1 MEDIKF
7 GDILLPGD
15 EETEA
20 RQERT
25 VRDKFWTVLR
35 KYARHIP
42 FSRDAVAAYYC
53 ATDATTPR
61 RVKGILL
68 AALAYFIMPMDMIP
82 DVFAVIGF
90 TDDLAVLTA
99 AIAMVRGH
107 MREDHYLAAD
117 RILAEVTE
125 EKA

>member
-1 MEDIKF
+1 MDDIKF
-7 GDILLPGD
+7 GEILLPGD
-15 EETEA
+15 EETQT
-20 RQERT
+20 RRERT

-35 KYARHIP
+35 KSARHIP

-68 AALAYFIMPMDMIP
+68 AALAYFIMPVDMVP
-82 DVFAVIGF
+82 DIFAVVGF

-107 MREDHYLAAD
+107 VREDHYLAAD
-117 RILAEVTE
+117 RILSEVKE

>member
-1 MEDIKF
+1 MDDIKF
-7 GDILLPGD
+7 GEILLPGD

-35 KYARHIP
+35 KSARHIP

-61 RVKGILL
+61 RVKGILI
-68 AALAYFIMPMDMIP
+68 AALAYFIMPVDMIP
-82 DVFAVIGF
+82 DIFAVVGF

-117 RILAEVTE
+117 RILSEVKE

>member
-1 MEDIKF
+1 MEEIKF
-7 GDILLPGD
+7 GEILLPGD
-15 EETEA
+15 EETQT
-20 RQERT
+20 RRERT

-35 KYARHIP
+35 KSARHIP

-68 AALAYFIMPMDMIP
+68 AALAYFIMPVDMVP
-82 DVFAVIGF
+82 DIFAVVGF

-117 RILAEVTE
+117 RILSEVKE